1 MPQNVVLPGP
11 APWGFRLTG
20 GIDFN
25 QPLLISRITPGSKSS
40 QANLC
45 PGDVIIAID
54 GYSTENMTHA
64 EAQDR
69 IKAATDQLCLKIE
82 RGSTRMWSPQ
92 ICEDPYKVNLEA
104 EPQEFKPIGTAHNRR
119 AQPFVAGANIGDK
132 KQVVSSS
139 YNTPIG
145 LYSSGNIKDAFHG
158 QMRGLIPNADQIGCS
173 TPSGFDPGSGRSTPS
188 TASTVG
194 AIDPVELKAASRIA
208 PNIPLEMELPG
219 VKIVHA
225 QFNTPMQLYSDDN
238 VMESLQGQVS
248 TILGEKPMTS
258 DPLPPSV
265 PQSDV
270 YRLLHDDT
278 EHESRPR
285 QSGSFRVLQD
295 MVDDDADR
303 PAGIRSVKAPVTK
316 PQVGGAAV
324 QKVPLCDRCGN
335 GIVGTVVKARD
346 KFRHPECFVCADCNL
361 NLKQKGYF
369 FVEGQLYCEAHA
381 RARMRPPEGYDAV
394 TFYPKA

>member
-25 QPLLISRITPGSKSS
+25 QPLVISRITPGSKSS
-40 QANLC
+40 VANLC
-45 PGDVIIAID
+45 PGDVILAID
-54 GYSTENMTHA
+54 GYNTDNMTHA

-69 IKAATDQLCLKIE
+69 IKAATDQLCLKIDRAE
-82 RGSTRMWSPQ
+82 TRMWSPQ
-92 ICEDPYKVNLEA
+92 VCEDPYRVNLEA
-104 EPQEFKPIGTAHNRR
+104 EPQDLGYFEHKHNVRPKPFI
-119 AQPFVAGANIGDK
+119 
-132 KQVVSSS
+132 
-139 YNTPIG
+139 
-145 LYSSGNIKDAFHG
+145 
-158 QMRGLIPNADQIGCS
+158 
-173 TPSGFDPGSGRSTPS
+173 
-188 TASTVG
+188 
-194 AIDPVELKAASRIA
+194 
-208 PNIPLEMELPG
+208 LPG
-219 VKIVHA
+219 R
-225 QFNTPMQLYSDDN
+225 
-238 VMESLQGQVS
+238 
-248 TILGEKPMTS
+248 TS
-258 DPLPPSV
+258 DPIPSAV

-278 EHESRPR
+278 EQESRPR

-303 PAGIRSVKAPVTK
+303 PTGTRSVRAPVSK
-316 PQVGGAAV
+316 PQTGGPGV
-324 QKVPLCDRCGN
+324 QKVPICDRCGN

-346 KFRHPECFVCADCNL
+346 KFRHPDCFVCSDCNL

-394 TFYPKA
+394 TVYPKA

>member
-25 QPLLISRITPGSKSS
+25 QPLVISRITPGSKSS
-40 QANLC
+40 LANLC
-45 PGDVIIAID
+45 PGDMILAID
-54 GYSTENMTHA
+54 GFSTDNMTHA

-69 IKAATDQLCLKIE
+69 IKAATDQLCLKIDRAE
-82 RGSTRMWSPQ
+82 TRVWSPQ
-92 ICEDPYKVNLEA
+92 VCEDGKSHPFKINLEA
-104 EPQEFKPIGTAHNRR
+104 EPQDLGYFEHKHNVRPK
-119 AQPFVAGANIGDK
+119 PFVLPGR
-132 KQVVSSS
+132 
-139 YNTPIG
+139 
-145 LYSSGNIKDAFHG
+145 SSGS
-158 QMRGLIPNADQIGCS
+158 S

-188 TASTVG
+188 TASTVST
-194 AIDPVELKAASRIA
+194 IDPGELKAATRIA

-238 VMESLQGQVS
+238 ILESLQGQVS
-248 TILGEKPMTS
+248 TILGDKPQMS
-258 DPLPPSV
+258 DPVPAGV

-270 YRLLHDDT
+270 YRLLHDDDADQQ
-278 EHESRPR
+278 SKPR

-295 MVDDDADR
+295 MVDDDSDR
-303 PAGIRSVKAPVTK
+303 PTGIRSVRAPVNK
-316 PQVGGAAV
+316 PSSGVPAA
-324 QKVPLCDRCGN
+324 QKVPICDRCGN

-346 KFRHPECFVCADCNL
+346 KFRHPDCFVCSDCNL

-394 TFYPKA
+394 TVYQ

>member
-25 QPLLISRITPGSKSS
+25 QPLIISRITPGSKSS
-40 QANLC
+40 VANLC
-45 PGDVIIAID
+45 PGDVILAID
-54 GYSTENMTHA
+54 GYSTDNMTHA

-69 IKAATDQLCLKIE
+69 IKAASDQLCLKIDRAE
-82 RGSTRMWSPQ
+82 TRMWSPQ
-92 ICEDPYKVNLEA
+92 VCEDPYKINLEA

-119 AQPFVAGANIGDK
+119 AQPFVAGASIGDK

-158 QMRGLIPNADQIGCS
+158 QMRGLIPNADQI
-173 TPSGFDPGSGRSTPS
+173 DP
-188 TASTVG
+188 
-194 AIDPVELKAASRIA
+194 I
-208 PNIPLEMELPG
+208 
-219 VKIVHA
+219 
-225 QFNTPMQLYSDDN
+225 
-238 VMESLQGQVS
+238 
-248 TILGEKPMTS
+248 
-258 DPLPPSV
+258 PPSV

-278 EHESRPR
+278 EQESRPR

-295 MVDDDADR
+295 MVDDEDPER
-303 PAGIRSVKAPVTK
+303 PTGTRSVRAPVSK
-316 PQVGGAAV
+316 PQTGGPAV

-346 KFRHPECFVCADCNL
+346 KFRHPDCFVCADCNL

-381 RARMRPPEGYDAV
+381 RARTRPPEGYDAV
-394 TFYPKA
+394 TVYPRA